1 MSVRRTSL
9 TEAKF
14 TKSQCLTRRS
24 SPTMKAY
31 PMLQTAGNIC
41 VALAAIIFLFP
52 LPRVLGEY
60 AGMYLSDDRW
70 VMPILAYLIPV
81 WMLLMGALLCMTAN
95 GGFETLRLSR
105 SVLYTLTVAA
115 SVSLAVV
122 TFVFIG
128 LYIRPGFT
136 PRVIYTPVIYLVPLA
151 TGLLVV
157 LSINQ
162 KNPPAIPIQWLF
174 WPWIAFAA
182 LSLVLCALFIGYRLI
197 NMAHRF

>member
-1 MSVRRTSL
+1 
-9 TEAKF
+9 
-14 TKSQCLTRRS
+14 
-24 SPTMKAY
+24 
-31 PMLQTAGNIC
+31 MLQTTGNIC
-41 VALAAIIFLFP
+41 IALAALVFLFP
-52 LPRVLGEY
+52 LQRALSEY

-70 VMPILAYLIPV
+70 VLPILAYLIPV
-81 WMLLMGALLCMTAN
+81 WLLLMGALLCMAAN
-95 GGFETLRLSR
+95 DGFESLRLSR

-136 PRVIYTPVIYLVPLA
+136 PRVIYTPVIYFVPLA

-174 WPWIAFAA
+174 WPWIAFAS

-197 NMAHRF
+197 NIAHRF